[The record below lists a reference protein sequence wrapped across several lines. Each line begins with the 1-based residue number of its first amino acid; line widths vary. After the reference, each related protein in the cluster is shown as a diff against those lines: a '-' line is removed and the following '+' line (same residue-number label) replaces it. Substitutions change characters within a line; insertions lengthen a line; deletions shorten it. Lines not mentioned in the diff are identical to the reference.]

1 MNNYYVKNGSGIY
14 INTADTVADLGM
26 DAFSRSYTDCLCCTE
41 ASANSITGDVSAV
54 ASSAVK
60 SAGALDN
67 LTASIADLTVTNSV
81 DSVDTV
87 ADSVIEIK
95 DRLFILEKKLEAFE
109 KHENLRNKIG
119 NTIYRSICNEWERRS
134 AY

>member
-41 ASANSITGDVSAV
+41 ASANSITGAVSAV
-54 ASSAVK
+54 ANSAVK
-60 SAGALDN
+60 SKGALDA
-67 LTASIADLTVTNSV
+67 LTTSIANSAIKSNV
-81 DSVDTV
+81 DSVT
-87 ADSVIEIK
+87 DSVVEIK
-95 DRLFILEKKLEAFE
+95 DKLFMLEKKLESLE
-109 KHENLRNKIG
+109 KHENLRNKID

-134 AY
+134 SY

>member
-1 MNNYYVKNGSGIY
+1 MNNYYVKNGNGIY

-41 ASANSITGDVSAV
+41 ASANSVTGAVSTV
-54 ASSAVK
+54 ASSAGV
-60 SAGALDN
+60 LDN
-67 LTASIADLTVTNSV
+67 LTASIANLAIT

-109 KHENLRNKIG
+109 KHENLRNKID

>member
-1 MNNYYVKNGSGIY
+1 MNNYYVKNGNGIY

-26 DAFSRSYTDCLCCTE
+26 DAFSRSYADCLCCTE

-67 LTASIADLTVTNSV
+67 LTASIADLATIK
-81 DSVDTV
+81 SVDTV

-109 KHENLRNKIG
+109 KHENLRNKID

>member
-14 INTADTVADLGM
+14 INTTDTVADLGM

-41 ASANSITGDVSAV
+41 ASANSITGAVSAV

-67 LTASIADLTVTNSV
+67 LTASIADLATIK
-81 DSVDTV
+81 SVDTV

-95 DRLFILEKKLEAFE
+95 DRLFILEKKLETFE
-109 KHENLRNKIG
+109 KHENLRNKID
-119 NTIYRSICNEWERRS
+119 NTIYRSICNEWEKRS
-134 AY
+134 VY

>member
-41 ASANSITGDVSAV
+41 ASVNSITGAVSAV

-67 LTASIADLTVTNSV
+67 LTASIADLATIK
-81 DSVDTV
+81 SVDTV

-109 KHENLRNKIG
+109 KHENLRNKID

>member
-1 MNNYYVKNGSGIY
+1 MNNYYVKNGNGIY

-54 ASSAVK
+54 ASSA
-60 SAGALDN
+60 GALDN
-67 LTASIADLTVTNSV
+67 LTASIADLTVTN
-81 DSVDTV
+81 SVDTV

-109 KHENLRNKIG
+109 KHENLRNKID

>member
-41 ASANSITGDVSAV
+41 ASANSITGAVSAV

-67 LTASIADLTVTNSV
+67 LTASIADLATIK
-81 DSVDTV
+81 SVDTV

-109 KHENLRNKIG
+109 KHENLRNKID

>member
-41 ASANSITGDVSAV
+41 ASVNSITGAVSAV

-67 LTASIADLTVTNSV
+67 LTASIADLATIK
-81 DSVDTV
+81 SVDTV
-87 ADSVIEIK
+87 ADSVIKIK

-109 KHENLRNKIG
+109 KHENLRNKID

>member
-26 DAFSRSYTDCLCCTE
+26 DAFSRSYTDCLYCTE
-41 ASANSITGDVSAV
+41 ASANSITGAVSAV

-60 SAGALDN
+60 STDALDN
-67 LTASIADLTVTNSV
+67 LTASIADLTVTN
-81 DSVDTV
+81 SVDTV

-109 KHENLRNKIG
+109 KHENLRNKID

>member
-60 SAGALDN
+60 SIDALDN
-67 LTASIADLTVTNSV
+67 LTASIANLTITNSV

-109 KHENLRNKIG
+109 KHENLRNKID

>member
-1 MNNYYVKNGSGIY
+1 MNNYYVKNGNGIY

-41 ASANSITGDVSAV
+41 ASANSITGAVSAV

-60 SAGALDN
+60 STDVLDN
-67 LTASIADLTVTNSV
+67 LTASIADLATIK
-81 DSVDTV
+81 SVDTV

-95 DRLFILEKKLEAFE
+95 DRLFILEKKLETFE
-109 KHENLRNKIG
+109 KHENLRNKID

>member
-41 ASANSITGDVSAV
+41 ASANSITGAVSAV

-67 LTASIADLTVTNSV
+67 LTASIADLATIK
-81 DSVDTV
+81 SVDTV

-109 KHENLRNKIG
+109 KHENLRNKID

-134 AY
+134 TY